1 MGKNPG
7 MSSTGLH
14 EPAELLRPET
24 IEAHRAVVSLMEELE
39 AIDWY
44 SQRIDASSD
53 PDLRAVLEHNR
64 EEEKEHAAMTLEW
77 LRRRDPELDAHL
89 RRYLFTEGSITRHE
103 DEATEHGSDEPASGE
118 LRIGALT
125 SVLTTTGT
133 DS

>member
-1 MGKNPG
+1 MA
-7 MSSTGLH
+7 STGLH

-89 RRYLFTEGSITRHE
+89 RRYLFTDGSITRQE
-103 DEATEHGSDEPASGE
+103 EEETSAEPDARSSGE

-125 SVLTTTGT
+125 AVLTPTGT